1 MAVIGYV
8 IWLALAPLLWRLFD
22 FVQPHIREW
31 LEFVLEKVWLLV
43 REQDEEEGHELPQE
57 EALQNPM
64 ELAVV
69 QWQEVAN
76 AGWGHRLV
84 VNEVEDG
91 VTHALARER
100 HIVVDGDEVDR
111 NARAHHDDVG
121 QAAEDNEEGRVLLV
135 YESNHVE
142 NHAPLAQDV
151 KSNVQTSVHAL
162 SNPGKEVTVDGEELE
177 VDRNSSSP
185 HNQAM
190 NVEEAIVNH
199 ETHPVDNGDQLAL
212 LAGAKND
219 DESLVRRDSH
229 PATCLGEIGDTS
241 GPARE
246 HLSSNLVQD
255 TTLDKLPIDDQ
266 TEVGGASSVASLAG
280 KRDDDHIEGICEESL
295 EFVGNEAFILASD
308 SQEDSL
314 DSSNLFSGGSDAND
328 FNKTRLSAWTE
339 QRVNENISQ
348 DVSPDV
354 PSSCTFPLS
363 PRLTNSHAIPS
374 TPKIDL
380 AARRQE
386 YKAHHG
392 HFSPNPNSRKGKGRA
407 AGIASQETEIGHY
420 DETQDIT
427 ARDEN
432 NNFIGRDVEAV
443 ACDNDEFEDGNRAF
457 IVASDSQEDV
467 VDNSTRFIPKTP
479 RKAVGAISQD
489 VIISKPGQEMAIT
502 TSFPYSPVSFHVSV
516 SPPPSTP
523 GSKLAAQRR
532 EYKARHGHVSPDAA
546 SRKGKGRAVT
556 AEELFESSHTDQAS
570 EVTNTIEND
579 PVAAHLPAIFTDSV
593 PIHPQNLFCHT
604 AHSVAPGRLS
614 FADIRQMA
622 AASNHERGASQQV
635 PSDTVTDSSI
645 KADRRGRSQTAE
657 VIMDAR
663 ILVDLNGP
671 CHQRAISDG
680 TRCTLFPSRIPR
692 PSRGPISFPRRERS
706 RADSGPASAAV
717 NLVETRPFMPELA
730 GDENEQPDPVNSQDI
745 APSEGP
751 NLMHSNLSAFRSQMR
766 LSELGPIAHISSSQ
780 IWATETPTTPP
791 GSPLKSVDMPCKDSS
806 TNASEQVNP
815 LAQPI
820 LAVVA
825 AESTEMTRSERIRHL
840 PTHLRQQLGRD
851 IESGDLTFLE
861 ECGPAVPVALV
872 HSTALVPVAQIEAVK
887 TGCTALNTTPSSGS
901 LWSTTSRSYMSLS
914 ELGVGPSST
923 LTEALG
929 KLPNADKLLGDF
941 SPTKSRPVRIAPVGF
956 SGEEEGSGLTRSE
969 RVDRLPAHY
978 QGQHGNNVQS
988 GDIVFLEDMHDGA
1001 GPRALAHST
1010 GVSCAKVGGER
1021 AEDVMDSD
1029 MVEVVVKQAADNR
1042 QATFI

>member
-1 MAVIGYV
+1 MGPALMSGAIEGYSRFLKTRLKYRLPPSPPRQPNAALRARLNPPRNTCSPIEPFSCSETLPDSISRSRRPATPLEGRKLEHHICGEVGSHTAANSIRIAFQTVDSEPAPSSDVEENKASTGLQRAIDSLPDPQSGVGAVV
-8 IWLALAPLLWRLFD
+8 F
-22 FVQPHIREW
+22 H
-31 LEFVLEKVWLLV
+31 FVLGTILQKIAWIFVGPIVWWFI
-43 REQDEEEGHELPQE
+43 
-57 EALQNPM
+57 EALQPLLHKLLEFWGPGEE
-64 ELAVV
+64 ELVPADNNDHLDPLDVALGQAPIEGVV
-69 QWQEVAN
+69 HQWAGDDIVFHLEPQLVEQEEGGFGENHV
-76 AGWGHRLV
+76 G
-84 VNEVEDG
+84 DG
-91 VTHALARER
+91 VVGKAHDPHQPEFPGRDKDKWDPMHNNDISVIEHPL
-100 HIVVDGDEVDR
+100 DGLPPI
-111 NARAHHDDVG
+111 RA
-121 QAAEDNEEGRVLLV
+121 A
-135 YESNHVE
+135 
-142 NHAPLAQDV
+142 
-151 KSNVQTSVHAL
+151 
-162 SNPGKEVTVDGEELE
+162 
-177 VDRNSSSP
+177 
-185 HNQAM
+185 
-190 NVEEAIVNH
+190 VEENETTQNPLLPDHHHKEGDVDEDYCRQGKNNH
-199 ETHPVDNGDQLAL
+199 ERNTDLEEDKTTEKSQL
-212 LAGAKND
+212 
-219 DESLVRRDSH
+219 H
-229 PATCLGEIGDTS
+229 
-241 GPARE
+241 
-246 HLSSNLVQD
+246 
-255 TTLDKLPIDDQ
+255 
-266 TEVGGASSVASLAG
+266 
-280 KRDDDHIEGICEESL
+280 
-295 EFVGNEAFILASD
+295 
-308 SQEDSL
+308 
-314 DSSNLFSGGSDAND
+314 
-328 FNKTRLSAWTE
+328 
-339 QRVNENISQ
+339 
-348 DVSPDV
+348 
-354 PSSCTFPLS
+354 
-363 PRLTNSHAIPS
+363 
-374 TPKIDL
+374 
-380 AARRQE
+380 
-386 YKAHHG
+386 
-392 HFSPNPNSRKGKGRA
+392 
-407 AGIASQETEIGHY
+407 ETETGHY

-432 NNFIGRDVEAV
+432 NHLIGRDVEAV
-443 ACDNDEFEDGNRAF
+443 TYGMLGHNDEFEDGNRAF
-457 IVASDSQEDV
+457 IVASD
-467 VDNSTRFIPKTP
+467 KTP

-489 VIISKPGQEMAIT
+489 IITSKPGQEIILT
-502 TSFPYSPVSFHVSV
+502 TSFPFAPVSFHVSV
-516 SPPPSTP
+516 SPPRSTL

-556 AEELFESSHTDQAS
+556 ADELFESSHI
-570 EVTNTIEND
+570 TNTIEND
-579 PVAAHLPAIFTDSV
+579 PVAARLPAIFTDSV
-593 PIHPQNLFCHT
+593 LVHPQHLFRHT
-604 AHSVAPGRLS
+604 AHYVAPGRLS
-614 FADIRQMA
+614 FADIRQMS

-680 TRCTLFPSRIPR
+680 TRCKFFPSGIPR
-692 PSRGPISFPRRERS
+692 PRGPISFPRRERS